1 MLSPPTKDDV
11 PVQKAMSEYSCST
24 FLDGLFL
31 TCLLEWGLKNMAV
44 AHFSPELD
52 GASPVYGETNRP
64 LALSGSTEYGGQ

>member
-31 TCLLEWGLKNMAV
+31 TCLLEWGLKNLAV
-44 AHFSPELD
+44 ADFSPGLD
-52 GASPVYGETNRP
+52 GASPFYSENNRP